1 MTRAAETPSTPSNAP
16 VRSSTTRAC
25 PSPTS
30 PFPLPRSLSD
40 LVRRRV
46 RRLTPE
52 VRRVGRLVA
61 ASSDPR
67 ERLIRA
73 ACDDGESWAAIDQAI
88 DAGIIERDGDVLR
101 FTHPLL
107 RSVLYGE
114 MPLDERRQVHRR
126 LAAAAEDIEERA
138 WHLALGAD
146 RPSEEIAGMLD
157 GAAEHAASR
166 GAPEEAAALAGA
178 GRAADTSRPSEAAR
192 ERTVR
197 AADYH
202 FRAGDIGR
210 SRELIQSAL
219 AACPAGPPRA
229 SLLLRLATIHYHQSG
244 WPLAEQTFRQAAR
257 GGAGRSGPARARGTG
272 TRVRPAGGRGPGR
285 RLAAGRGHRCAR
297 PSGRPTRA

>member
-1 MTRAAETPSTPSNAP
+1 MIS
-16 VRSSTTRAC
+16 C
-25 PSPTS
+25 G
-30 PFPLPRSLSD
+30 D
-40 LVRRRV
+40 RV
-46 RRLTPE
+46 RRLTPD

-73 ACDDGESWAAIDQAI
+73 ACDDEESWAAIDQAI

-114 MPLDERRQVHRR
+114 MTLDERRQVHQR

-157 GAAEHAASR
+157 GAARHAASR
-166 GAPEEAAALAGA
+166 GAPEEAAALKEQATRLTPA
-178 GRAADTSRPSEAAR
+178 GRSEAAR
-192 ERTVR
+192 ERTVH

-202 FRAGDIGR
+202 FRAGDIAR

-219 AACPAGPPRA
+219 ACLPGRPAARVAAAPAGHDPLPPE
-229 SLLLRLATIHYHQSG
+229 RLAAG
-244 WPLAEQTFRQAAR
+244 RADVPPGGA
-257 GGAGRSGPARARGTG
+257 GGAGRSGPVRARRTG
-272 TRVRPAGGRGPGR
+272 TRVRPAGGR
-285 RLAAGRGHRCAR
+285 
-297 PSGRPTRA
+297 